1 MEDRLL
7 EQKDEIR
14 RMIVQM
20 EGSRKKL
27 LRPHFL
33 GLGLTLGMG
42 QPRILHQLWKKDGIT
57 QKELAEQC
65 HMDVTT
71 LSRTLDRME
80 EAGWLVRAV
89 HPASRR
95 SFFIQ
100 LTPEGREKACRVREC
115 FERLDERICRG
126 FSPEELDQLGNF
138 LKRIQ
143 NNLEV

>member
-7 EQKDEIR
+7 EKKDEIR
-14 RMIVQM
+14 RKIVQM
-20 EGSRKKL
+20 EVSRKKM

-42 QPRILHQLWKKDGIT
+42 QPRIFNQLYRKDGIT

-80 EAGWLVRAV
+80 EAGWLVRTV
-89 HPASRR
+89 HPGNRR
-95 SFFIQ
+95 SFSIE
-100 LTPEGREKACRVREC
+100 LTPEGREKACRVREY
-115 FERLDERICRG
+115 FEQLDERMCRG
-126 FSPEELDQLGNF
+126 FSPEELDQLWDF
-138 LKRIQ
+138 LNRIQ
-143 NNLEV
+143 KNLEE